1 MKQIYRAVSAKQAQ
15 IVLEKF
21 KNNWQN
27 KYLYAI
33 KSWENNFSEL
43 TSFYDFP
50 YEIRKMIYTTN
61 VIENVNAQLRRS
73 TKTKGSFT
81 NIGALDKII
90 YLKLLA
96 IEEKWTKNIHNWGEI
111 FNQLDLKFN
120 ISKYI

>member
-1 MKQIYRAVSAKQAQ
+1 
-15 IVLEKF
+15 
-21 KNNWQN
+21 
-27 KYLYAI
+27 
-33 KSWENNFSEL
+33 
-43 TSFYDFP
+43 
-50 YEIRKMIYTTN
+50 MIYTTN
-61 VIENVNAQLRRS
+61 VIENVNSQLRRV

-96 IEEKWTKNIHNWGEI
+96 IEEKWTKKIHNWGEI